1 MLYSLKSLLAEPG
14 CLQAITVQVC
24 VLALVY
30 YLVKKLNAGLAFR
43 AGFAILSACVILLEV
58 LLRLTGVYATYLEKK
73 SGRYE
78 SYYKYRPQQSVHKR
92 TPRETITLASPGEFS
107 YDYVMNSWGY
117 NDVEWDTAAP
127 DSVFRILVL
136 GDSFTEGFGAPQ
148 DSSWAAQ
155 LRDIMRND
163 IFFQQLRVPVEV
175 LQAGISAADP
185 YANLFALKEE
195 LHVLKPDLV
204 VQIISNQDFE
214 EDFRLRGGM
223 ERFTPDGKLKYR
235 VEPTAEWLYAY
246 SHLSRVIFHRV
257 FGYDKLLQKE
267 LSEWEKMDFARYHL
281 KALTAAYETWAETND
296 TKCLLMFMET
306 DAYKFTRQR
315 MMDWLIYVQLK
326 SEQVEAYSII
336 PCLQYC
342 YLSDTANFMQYWWT
356 EDKHHNSRG
365 YRLMA
370 ECIYPR
376 VKAHIPIKESY
387 VLDCSNPDEIPVR
400 AAIDHQ
406 Q

>member
-58 LLRLTGVYATYLEKK
+58 LLRLTGVYATYIEKK

-78 SYYKYRPQQSVHKR
+78 SYYKYRPQQAVHKR
-92 TPRETITLASPGEFS
+92 TPGETISLASPGEFS

-163 IFFQQLRVPVEV
+163 IFFQQLRVSVEV

-195 LHVLKPDLV
+195 LHALKPDLV

-246 SHLSRVIFHRV
+246 SHLSRVIFYRV
-257 FGYDKLLQKE
+257 FGYNQYLQKE
-267 LSEWEKMDFARYHL
+267 LSEWEKMDFTLCHL
-281 KALTAAYETWAETND
+281 QALTSAYETWAD
-296 TKCLLMFMET
+296 SSGTKCLLLFMDT
-306 DAYKFTRQR
+306 DAYQIAKQKT
-315 MMDWLIYVQLK
+315 IYWESYLQLE
-326 SEQVEAYSII
+326 SEQVSAYSIV
-336 PCLQYC
+336 PCLHKH
-342 YLSDTANFMQYWWT
+342 YLTDTMNFSQYWWQN
-356 EDKHHNSRG
+356 DGHHNNRG